1 MDQTPPRLDRQ
12 RLSTLAALVA
22 LAYGLIRVVVLPAAR
37 ADLAV
42 FGLLI
47 RFDFN
52 TPFFML
58 VLAAALAV
66 AGADWLIRSH
76 PYAAQASPTIEH
88 WVIPGLAALGVGA
101 ILARIPNGLPFA
113 TGLVLAAGLLVAVV
127 AAEFFVLDVS
137 DPRHDLAAIG
147 LRALAYLLLVG
158 ALFAILATGLRAVF
172 AVPLVMASSMSVA
185 WRLIRLGDPAK
196 SAWQH
201 GAIIGLIAAEIAW
214 ALHYWWIPPLREA
227 LVLGL
232 IVYLATGIVLAQRQG
247 TLDRRRAFE
256 YGVVCVITLAVIFAF
271 A

>member
-1 MDQTPPRLDRQ
+1 M
-12 RLSTLAALVA
+12 AALVT

-37 ADLAV
+37 AEFAI

-76 PYAAQASPTIEH
+76 PHASQASPAIEH

-101 ILARIPNGLPFA
+101 LLARIPNGLPFA
-113 TGLVLAAGLLVAVV
+113 VGLVLAAGLLVAVV
-127 AAEFFVLDVS
+127 AAEFFVLDAS
-137 DPRHDLAAIG
+137 DPRHDLAAFG
-147 LRALAYLLLVG
+147 LRALASLLLVG
-158 ALFAILATGLRAVF
+158 ALFVILATGLRAVF
-172 AVPLVMASSMSVA
+172 AVPLVLAASLSVA
-185 WRLIRLGDPAK
+185 WRLIRLGEPTK
-196 SAWQH
+196 PAWQH
-201 GAIIGLIAAEIAW
+201 GAIIGLIVAEIAW
-214 ALHYWWIPPLREA
+214 ALHYWWIAPLREA

-232 IVYLATGIVLAQRQG
+232 IVYLSTGIVLAQRQDN
-247 TLDRRRAFE
+247 LDRRRAIE
-256 YGVVCVITLAVIFAF
+256 YGVVCILALALIFAF

>member
-1 MDQTPPRLDRQ
+1 VDHTPPRLDRQ
-12 RLSTLAALVA
+12 RLSSLAALVL

-37 ADLAV
+37 AEFAI

-76 PYAAQASPTIEH
+76 PYAAQSKPTVEH
-88 WVIPGLAALGVGA
+88 WVIPGLAALGAGA

-113 TGLVLAAGLLVAVV
+113 AGLSLAAALLVAVV
-127 AAEFFVLDVS
+127 AAEFFVLDVT

-147 LRALAYLLLVG
+147 LRALACLLLVG
-158 ALFAILATGLRAVF
+158 ALFAVLATGLRAIF
-172 AVPLVMASSMSVA
+172 AVPLVMASSAAVA
-185 WRLIRLGDPAK
+185 WRLIRLGDPANP
-196 SAWQH
+196 AWQH
-201 GAIIGLIAAEIAW
+201 GSIIGLIATEIAW
-214 ALHYWWIPPLREA
+214 ALHYWWIEPLREA

-247 TLDRRRAFE
+247 SLKPRRAIE
-256 YGVVCVITLAVIFAF
+256 YGLVGAVSLVIIFAF